1 MDKVVMRLTGL
12 FDNIELM
19 GKLLDVKAKRHE
31 LISNNLANVDT
42 PGYKRSDIAFE
53 EILKS
58 KLDQRILPLSITN
71 DKHINLVSKAE
82 EIEPQIY
89 KQQDYVIRNDENNV
103 DVDREM
109 VELLKNNLSYDIIS
123 EQLQTNLKLLQTAI
137 NEGRK

>member
-1 MDKVVMRLTGL
+1 MTGL

>member
-1 MDKVVMRLTGL
+1 MRLTGL

-109 VELLKNNLSYDIIS
+109 IELLKNNLSYDIIS

>member
-1 MDKVVMRLTGL
+1 MRLTGL

-58 KLDQRILPLSITN
+58 KLDQKILPLSITN

-89 KQQDYVIRNDENNV
+89 KQQDYAIRNDENNV

-109 VELLKNNLSYDIIS
+109 IELLKNNLSYDIIS
-123 EQLQTNLKLLQTAI
+123 EQLQTSLKLLQTAI

>member
-1 MDKVVMRLTGL
+1 MHLTGL

-31 LISNNLANVDT
+31 LISNNLSNVDT

-58 KLDQRILPLSITN
+58 KLDQKILPLSTTN
-71 DKHINLVSKAE
+71 NKHINLVSKAE

-89 KQQDYVIRNDENNV
+89 QQQDYIIRNDENNM
-103 DVDREM
+103 DIDKEM

-123 EQLQTNLKLLQTAI
+123 EQLQTSLKLLRTAI

>member
-1 MDKVVMRLTGL
+1 MRLTGL